1 MIYKF
6 EAETNGAYLEVQ
18 KEGQKAK
25 ITLYDNDDIFVLEI
39 EKNTLYDLIGALHSV
54 QTKIKNN
61 DFDNLSNT
69 F

>member
-61 DFDNLSNT
+61 DFDH